1 MTNTLQNIIYNHKSL
16 EELILENDGI
26 ISDEQQE
33 QILDSWMAENKNQLV
48 EKIDSYAYKIKSLE
62 QAAESIKEKSKIMTQ
77 KARALEN
84 LSSNLNNRLFFAMK
98 ELGLDIIESRHTF
111 KIKKNP
117 PSLIIENEDKIPLVY
132 KVQEITWTVDKEK
145 LKQDLKSMPID
156 GARLEQKERLEIK

>member
-1 MTNTLQNIIYNHKSL
+1 MSNTLQNIIYNHKSL

-26 ISDEQQE
+26 ISDENQE
-33 QILDSWMAENKNQLV
+33 QILDQWMAENKNQLV

-62 QAAESIKEKSKIMTQ
+62 QASASIKDKAKIMLA
-77 KARALEN
+77 KAKTLEN
-84 LSSNLNNRLFFAMK
+84 LSNNLNQRLFFAMK

-111 KIKKNP
+111 KINKNP
-117 PSLIIENEDKIPLVY
+117 PSLVIENEDKIPLVY
-132 KVQEITWTVDKEK
+132 KIQETTWIIDKEK